1 VNAIS
6 AYIEL
11 GDIRSNKDYY
21 YLTQKKR
28 RMAIAISVA
37 IYSLCNGLEIRNID
51 TPYIP
56 KGKKIEFDKY
66 INKNGNSYF
75 INLQVKD
82 SDK

>member
-1 VNAIS
+1 
-6 AYIEL
+6 
-11 GDIRSNKDYY
+11 
-21 YLTQKKR
+21 
-28 RMAIAISVA
+28 MAIAISVA

-51 TPYIP
+51 TAYIP

-75 INLQVKD
+75 INLQEKD

>member
-1 VNAIS
+1 MTGKAVAF
-6 AYIEL
+6 
-11 GDIRSNKDYY
+11 
-21 YLTQKKR
+21 
-28 RMAIAISVA
+28 AISVA

-51 TPYIP
+51 TAYIP

-75 INLQVKD
+75 INLQEKD